1 MQSRPCKVKLPCVF
15 CFEKGYFYE
24 LFESSFQ
31 KREKWIEFDTLY
43 SIERLEQLRF
53 FMVENHI
60 PYKVRA
66 VLLPVPLNAPM
77 PSCAASRSLWYVS
90 VHPEDVHRVEYY
102 LRTERSC

>member
-1 MQSRPCKVKLPCVF
+1 MNFLKAL
-15 CFEKGYFYE
+15 
-24 LFESSFQ
+24 FQ

-66 VLLPVPLNAPM
+66 ALLPVPLNAPM
-77 PSCAASRSLWYVS
+77 PSCAAYA
-90 VHPEDVHRVEYY
+90 PCGMFPCIQ
-102 LRTERSC
+102 RTCTE